1 MREKAARCA
10 RTCLKPELGA
20 GFLAQSSTNFG
31 QETDMTG
38 GLAAIRGCAMVTIR
52 RIAMAAAACAVASLT
67 ALADDQKP
75 PQAQPV
81 YTPRLNN
88 IMILTQLG
96 HFKLWYAGAVQNW
109 PLANYE
115 LEQIRASISI
125 AKTLYPDSEK
135 SNMDTMRP
143 AAEDLDKAINAK
155 DAASFTR
162 AYSKLTAACNACH
175 EATGF
180 GFIKIRVPR
189 LSPIETSPFS
199 DESFNGK

>member
-1 MREKAARCA
+1 MVLLRHI
-10 RTCLKPELGA
+10 
-20 GFLAQSSTNFG
+20 
-31 QETDMTG
+31 
-38 GLAAIRGCAMVTIR
+38 AIA
-52 RIAMAAAACAVASLT
+52 AMACAAASLT

-75 PQAQPV
+75 PPAQQV

-115 LEQIRASISI
+115 LEQIRASIRL
-125 AKTLYPDSEK
+125 AKTLFPDSDK
-135 SNMDTMRP
+135 SNMDTMKP
-143 AAEDLDKAINAK
+143 AAEGLDKAIAAK
-155 DAASFTR
+155 DAASFTS

-175 EATGF
+175 ESTGF

-199 DESFNGK
+199 DESFQGK

>member
-1 MREKAARCA
+1 MVLLR
-10 RTCLKPELGA
+10 
-20 GFLAQSSTNFG
+20 QI
-31 QETDMTG
+31 
-38 GLAAIRGCAMVTIR
+38 AII
-52 RIAMAAAACAVASLT
+52 AAACAITSLA

-75 PQAQPV
+75 AGQPV

-115 LEQIRASISI
+115 LAQIRANIVD
-125 AKTLYPDSEK
+125 AKRLYPNKSE
-135 SNMDTMRP
+135 SNMSGMTAPTD
-143 AAEDLDKAINAK
+143 DLDDAIKAK
-155 DAASFTR
+155 DSAKFVKAF
-162 AYSKLTAACNACH
+162 SKLTTACNSCH

-180 GFIKIRVPR
+180 GFIKIREPR

-199 DESFNGK
+199 DESFSGK

>member
-1 MREKAARCA
+1 MVP
-10 RTCLKPELGA
+10 LKHI
-20 GFLAQSSTNFG
+20 
-31 QETDMTG
+31 
-38 GLAAIRGCAMVTIR
+38 AI
-52 RIAMAAAACAVASLT
+52 AAAACAAASL
-67 ALADDQKP
+67 AAFADEKP
-75 PQAQPV
+75 APAQPV

-115 LEQIRASISI
+115 LEQIRASIRI
-125 AKTLYPDSEK
+125 AKSLYPDSDK
-135 SNMDTMRP
+135 SNMDTMKP
-143 AAEDLDKAINAK
+143 AAEDLDKAIKTK
-155 DAASFTR
+155 DAASFTS
-162 AYSKLTAACNACH
+162 AYGKLTAACNTCH

-199 DESFNGK
+199 DESFQGK

>member
-1 MREKAARCA
+1 MVLLRHI
-10 RTCLKPELGA
+10 
-20 GFLAQSSTNFG
+20 
-31 QETDMTG
+31 
-38 GLAAIRGCAMVTIR
+38 AI
-52 RIAMAAAACAVASLT
+52 AAAACAITSLA

-75 PQAQPV
+75 AGQPA
-81 YTPRLNN
+81 YTPRLND
-88 IMILTQLG
+88 IMVITQLG

-115 LEQIRASISI
+115 LEQIRASIRL
-125 AKTLYPDSEK
+125 AKTLFPDSDK

-162 AYSKLTAACNACH
+162 AYNKLTVACNACH

-180 GFIKIRVPR
+180 GFIKIREPR

-199 DESFNGK
+199 DESFSGK

>member
-1 MREKAARCA
+1 
-10 RTCLKPELGA
+10 
-20 GFLAQSSTNFG
+20 
-31 QETDMTG
+31 
-38 GLAAIRGCAMVTIR
+38 MVRLR
-52 RIAMAAAACAVASLT
+52 RIAIVATCLATSLPV
-67 ALADDQKP
+67 LADDQKP
-75 PQAQPV
+75 PPAQPV

-115 LEQIRASISI
+115 LEQIRASIRL
-125 AKTLYPDSEK
+125 AKTLFPDSDK

-143 AAEDLDKAINAK
+143 AAEDLDEAIKAK

-162 AYSKLTAACNACH
+162 AYSKLTTACNNCH
-175 EATGF
+175 EATSF

-199 DESFNGK
+199 DESFTGK